1 MTEEVNTNVNTGD
14 GELSTK
20 VGATNSAIGS
30 VPNSAVNNTI
40 SIDDLIKVEIKL
52 GQIISAEKLDGS
64 DKLLKLSVDFG
75 EEVPRQVLS
84 GIAKYVTS
92 EEIIGKQFPF
102 VTNLAPRKMMGLE
115 SQAMILAASSGDT
128 LALLNP
134 SKDLPNG
141 TKLK

>member
-1 MTEEVNTNVNTGD
+1 MTEETNINT
-14 GELSTK
+14 
-20 VGATNSAIGS
+20 
-30 VPNSAVNNTI
+30 TI
-40 SIDDLIKVEIKL
+40 SIEDLIKVEIKL
-52 GQIISAEKLDGS
+52 GQVISAEKLEGS

-75 EEVPRQVLS
+75 EEAPRQVLS
-84 GIAKYVTS
+84 GIAKYVTP

-102 VTNLAPRKMMGLE
+102 VTNLAPRNMMGLE
-115 SQAMILAASSGDT
+115 SQAMILAASSGET